1 MLRENLKLHISY
13 PILFY
18 LWREMFLYHKISAD
32 RISGMLSCYHVETF
46 LANTRY
52 PSCSHRTCAG
62 LVTNPTFNSNSNEVL
77 LDNHNTKQ
85 KVQGLKMFDLHKIT
99 ASMK

>member
-1 MLRENLKLHISY
+1 MEIIIKHVTLFVLRMHNICSICINYQEGVIFISIVWHHY
-13 PILFY
+13 
-18 LWREMFLYHKISAD
+18 
-32 RISGMLSCYHVETF
+32 
-46 LANTRY
+46 
-52 PSCSHRTCAG
+52 
-62 LVTNPTFNSNSNEVL
+62 NSNEVL